1 MDIKAKIDEIV
12 KKLQAD
18 PTLLAKFQSDPEKTI
33 EGIAGIDIP
42 DGMVGQAVTGVKA
55 ALAGNSIAGAA
66 DALKKLF

>member
-1 MDIKAKIDEIV
+1 MDLKAKVDEIV

-18 PTLLAKFQSDPEKTI
+18 PALLTKFQNDPEKTI

-42 DGMVGQAVTGVKA
+42 DGMTAQVITGVKA
-55 ALAGNSIAGAA
+55 ALAGSTVAGAA